1 MELSKRLAAVA
12 AMVQEKTIADIGTDH
27 GYLPIYLVK
36 NKSADRVIACDINKG
51 PLTKAEENISLA
63 GLNSK
68 IETRLAPGLDKISP
82 GEAEC
87 ITISGMGGMLIISIL
102 ENGKPTV
109 KAAAR
114 LVLQPQKDIP
124 RVRQYIARIGFRID
138 NETMLTEDDRFYTVI
153 SAVPGS
159 EPAYTE
165 SELMFGRR
173 LIEKKDPCLKAY
185 IEYRMSKL
193 SKIMTAIEK
202 DGTET
207 AVNRLQNLKHEH
219 KLCEEVYKWL

>member
-36 NKSADRVIACDINKG
+36 NKSADKVIACDINKG
-51 PLTKAEENISLA
+51 PLSKAEENISLA
-63 GLNSK
+63 GLSGS

-102 ENGKPTV
+102 ENGSAVVKTV
-109 KAAAR
+109 TR
-114 LVLQPQKDIP
+114 LVLQPQKDIS
-124 RVRQYIARIGFRID
+124 RVRQYIAHIGFRID
-138 NETMLTEDDRFYTVI
+138 NEIMLTEDDRFYTVI

-159 EPAYTE
+159 EPPYTE
-165 SELMFGRR
+165 AELMFGRH

-193 SKIMTAIEK
+193 SNIMTAIEK